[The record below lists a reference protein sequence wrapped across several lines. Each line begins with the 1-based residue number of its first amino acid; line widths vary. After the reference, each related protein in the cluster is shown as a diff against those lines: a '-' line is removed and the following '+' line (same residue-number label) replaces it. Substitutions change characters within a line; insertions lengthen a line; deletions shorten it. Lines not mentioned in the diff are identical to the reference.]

1 LVVMDVLTAEPNYVY
16 KPLDSAG
23 AEIRL
28 LKVVF
33 DVKQVLGRVNVDPL
47 IGSLKHY
54 YLPISTLSRTQRMVR
69 SAQLPAFNAL
79 SYVWGDP
86 ARTHEITIDNK
97 RLGITENLYKAL
109 RDLQRDA
116 VGDTYVWADAI
127 CICQDD
133 LAERS
138 AQILLMREIYYS
150 AAYVNIWLGSPT
162 EEGRKCFKFIAD
174 LTGRIGPDPEVT
186 EDSKFEEYFMKGV
199 LTPTSAVVR
208 AGIGFGQTIFEI
220 GDIIHPGARD
230 DMAEMIL
237 DPDANLSLHH
247 DTIQKLV
254 DWSPHSRH
262 LKRVQDRNFVEI
274 ANLIDQ
280 TLIENCH
287 WFERMWVVQE
297 VGCSD
302 SPAILFAGCSVF
314 WKDFLHA
321 IYYLHHHLSAPV
333 SSIRKV
339 TGLEKIRQGWVDGKR
354 QPLRDLLRE
363 CRYRR
368 ATDPRDKIF
377 SLLGMMGDKLST
389 YLIPDYSKSVSEV
402 YANVAFHFIEQSQ
415 SLDPICGWQT
425 LGRQEQLPT
434 WTPDYNLN
442 QDAASSPLVPID
454 GRESIF
460 CASGSDYRSKY
471 TGLDAPKK
479 DNFWRSLR
487 TYGVYI
493 DSVAMLSDPLPE
505 DEPFGSME
513 HFWQSTI
520 SASRSLLEGFTQDVQ
535 SHLENISLVVSK
547 YSEYW
552 NSIEHTSKYLRS
564 LGGMSKHSQIT
575 DRLSKHSQ
583 SIENL
588 SRTSNLSD
596 NGSHFFDPIK
606 PDPFI
611 HEIYIL
617 DAYIQSLLC
626 GRISTRERLTRE
638 EINKFMSPNP
648 PDTTDPVRES
658 FLTKACN
665 ALEAGMIGRSI
676 AVTKHGYIGAI
687 PQDAQTGDLI
697 CVLFG
702 CSVPV
707 VMRKRAGE
715 EYIFI
720 GECYLHGFMD
730 AEAIAMQA
738 KGNLQ
743 VQGFVLC

>member
-1 LVVMDVLTAEPNYVY
+1 MDVLTAKPNYVY
-16 KPLDSAG
+16 KPLDSAN

-54 YLPISTLSRTQRMVR
+54 YLPISTLSRMQRMVR
-69 SAQLPAFNAL
+69 SAQLPAFKAL
-79 SYVWGDP
+79 SYIWRDQ

-97 RLGITENLYKAL
+97 RLSITENLYKAL
-109 RDLQRDA
+109 RDVQRDA
-116 VGDTYVWADAI
+116 VGDTYIWADAI

-138 AQILLMREIYYS
+138 AQILLIREIYYS
-150 AAYVNIWLGSPT
+150 AAFVNIWLGSPT
-162 EEGRKCFKFIAD
+162 EEGLKCFKFIAD
-174 LTGRIGPDPEVT
+174 LTGRIGPDIEVT
-186 EDSKFEEYFMKGV
+186 EDSRFEEYLMKGV
-199 LTPTSAVVR
+199 LIPTSAVVR
-208 AGIGFGQTIFEI
+208 AGIGFGQTLFEI
-220 GDIIHPGARD
+220 GDIIDPSTRD
-230 DMAEMIL
+230 DMAEMI
-237 DPDANLSLHH
+237 DPDTNLSLHH
-247 DTIQKLV
+247 DTIQKLIN
-254 DWSPHSRH
+254 WSPNPRN
-262 LKRVQDRNFVEI
+262 LKRVQDRDFVEI

-280 TLIENCH
+280 TLIQNCH
-287 WFERMWVVQE
+287 WFEQMWVVQE
-297 VGCSD
+297 VACS
-302 SPAILFAGCSVF
+302 SSLIILFAGSSVF

-333 SSIRKV
+333 SSIEKV
-339 TGLEKIRQGWVDGKR
+339 TGLENIRQGWINGKR

-402 YANVAFHFIEQSQ
+402 YANVAFHFIEQSE

-425 LGRQEQLPT
+425 LDRQEQLPS

-442 QDAASSPLVPID
+442 QDTASSPLVPTD
-454 GRESIF
+454 GRKSIF

-471 TGLDAPKK
+471 IRLDTPKK
-479 DNFWRSLR
+479 KDDFWRSLH

-493 DSVAMLSDPLPE
+493 DSVAVLSDPLPE
-505 DEPFGSME
+505 DEPFGSIE
-513 HFWQSTI
+513 HFWQSTL
-520 SASRSLLEGFTQDVQ
+520 SASGLLLEGFTQNVQ
-535 SHLENISLVVSK
+535 SHLENISSVVSK

-552 NSIEHTSKYLRS
+552 NSIDHTSKYLRS
-564 LGGMSKHSQIT
+564 QGGMSKHLQIT
-575 DRLSKHSQ
+575 DYLPKYSQ

-588 SRTSNLSD
+588 SRTSNLS
-596 NGSHFFDPIK
+596 NNSSHYFDSIK
-606 PDPFI
+606 PDSFI

-617 DAYIQSLLC
+617 DAYIQSLFC
-626 GRISTRERLTRE
+626 GRISTRERLTKE

-648 PDTTDPVRES
+648 PKDTTDPVCES

-676 AVTKHGYIGAI
+676 AVTRNGYIGAI

-707 VMRKRAGE
+707 VIRKRAGE
-715 EYIFI
+715 EYQFI

-743 VQGFVLC
+743 VQDFVLC